1 MRWRLKTDSIIA
13 AALVALLAGLPGA
26 GAAQQSLIEPGTYR
40 GIAAD
45 RRAYRIGDILTVNV
59 LEAARARSSAAT
71 DANSDVR
78 VRASASTPG
87 YQGSATGTLSAGS
100 TGGAETSRAGE
111 LRTQLSVRVT
121 DVLPDGTLAVEGAQ
135 SLVIN
140 GEDQKI
146 MLSGLVRP
154 EDIRSDNSLWSHRIA
169 NAQVEFSGSGVVSQS
184 QRTSIVYRA
193 LKWLRLL

>member
-1 MRWRLKTDSIIA
+1 MKIESIIGGI
-13 AALVALLAGLPGA
+13 LGVLLAGQYGYA
-26 GAAQQSLIEPGTYR
+26 WAQESLIDPGSYR

-45 RRAYRIGDILTVNV
+45 RRAYRVGDILTVNV

-78 VRASASTPG
+78 VRASGATNGFRGAASG
-87 YQGSATGTLSAGS
+87 ALSAGS

-111 LRTQLSVRVT
+111 LRTQLSVRVVE
-121 DVLPDGTLAVEGAQ
+121 VLPDGMLAIEGMQ

-154 EDIRSDNSLWSHRIA
+154 EDIRTDNSLWSHRIA
-169 NAQVEFSGSGVVSQS
+169 DARVEFSGTGVVSQS
-184 QRTSIVYRA
+184 QRQSLIYRT

>member
-1 MRWRLKTDSIIA
+1 MKTECIL
-13 AALVALLAGLPGA
+13 ALVAGVLLATLSQH

-45 RRAYRIGDILTVNV
+45 RRAYRVGDILTVNV
-59 LEAARARSSAAT
+59 LEAARARSSATT

-78 VRASASTPG
+78 VRASATTPG
-87 YQGSATGTLSAGS
+87 YQGTASGALSAGS

-111 LRTQLSVRVT
+111 LRTQLSVRVQQ
-121 DVLPDGTLAVEGAQ
+121 VLDDGTLAVEGAQ
-135 SLVIN
+135 SLIIN

-146 MLSGLVRP
+146 LLSGLVRP
-154 EDIRSDNSLWSHRIA
+154 EDISSDNSLWSHRIA
-169 NAQVEFSGSGVVSQS
+169 NARVEFSGKGVVSES